1 MREEN
6 SITNSKGRLL
16 ELMKLIYEQ
25 TDENHQLSTND
36 ILKYFDQK
44 GFLTNRKTV
53 KSDMDLLNKH
63 GIDVVVSHGSSN
75 RYFMGERIFQ
85 LPEIKMLMD
94 SVISSKAIT
103 ENKSMVLIN
112 KLKSLV
118 SKHQAY
124 DLTNRISL
132 KAGMKSVNENIYYI
146 VDILFTAI
154 RLKKKVE
161 FRKYDYAVNKE
172 RIYRDGGK
180 VYSVSPYELVS
191 YEDKYY
197 LIGYFD
203 DMKGISH
210 TRVDNIEKPKIIEEP
225 IMAIPQW
232 FDMGEYVIS
241 MFRMYSGP
249 TMEVEL
255 MCSND
260 MMRIIIDRFGKDVQT
275 SVINAD
281 YFKARVNVALSPIF
295 YSWIFQF
302 EGLIKILSPKKV
314 RDDYYEMLKKNL
326 NSGE

>member
-1 MREEN
+1 MQEEN

-124 DLTNRISL
+124 DLANRISL

-146 VDILFTAI
+146 VDTLFTAI

-161 FRKYDYAVNKE
+161 FRKYDYAVTKE

-180 VYSVSPYELVS
+180 VYTVSPYELVS

-203 DMKGISH
+203 DMDGISH
-210 TRVDNIEKPKIIEEP
+210 TRVDNIEKPKIIEEQ
-225 IMAIPQW
+225 IMAMPQW
-232 FDMGEYVIS
+232 FDMGEYIVS

-249 TMEVEL
+249 IMEVDLICEN
-255 MCSND
+255 CI
-260 MMRIIIDRFGKDVQT
+260 MRIIIDRFGKDVQT
-275 SVINAD
+275 SVINAEH
-281 YFKARVNVALSPIF
+281 FKVRVNVALSPIF

-302 EGLIKILSPKKV
+302 EGLIKIISPKKV
-314 RDDYYEMLKKNL
+314 RDDYYEMLRKNL

>member
-1 MREEN
+1 MRDEN

-16 ELMKLIYEQ
+16 ELIKLLYMQ

-36 ILKYFDQK
+36 ILKYFADK

-53 KSDMDLLNKH
+53 KSDIDLINKH
-63 GIDVVVSHGSSN
+63 GLDVVVTHGSSN
-75 RYFMGERIFQ
+75 SYFMGDRIFQ
-85 LPEIKMLMD
+85 IPEIKMLMD

-118 SKHQAY
+118 SEYQAK
-124 DLTNRISL
+124 DLANRISL
-132 KAGMKSVNENIYYI
+132 KAGIKSNNENIYYI
-146 VDILFTAI
+146 VDVLYSAI
-154 RLKKKVE
+154 RLKKKVV

-172 RIYRDGGK
+172 IIYRDGGK
-180 VYSVSPYELVS
+180 VYSVSPYELIW

-203 DMKGISH
+203 DMNGISS
-210 TRVDNIEKPKIIEEP
+210 TRVDNIETPKIIEDDS
-225 IMAIPQW
+225 MAAPQW
-232 FDMGEYVIS
+232 FDMGEYVVS

-249 TMEVEL
+249 MEEVEL
-255 MCSND
+255 MCENS
-260 MMRIIIDRFGKDVQT
+260 MMRIIIDRFGKDIQP

-281 YFKARVNVALSPIF
+281 YFKVKVNVAMSPIF

-302 EGLIKILSPKKV
+302 DGLIKIISPKKV
-314 RDDYYEMLKKNL
+314 RDGYYELLKKNL
-326 NSGE
+326 SVCE